1 MGLRGGRNSGMRGQ
15 VQWRLRGG
23 LSRGR
28 GKRGR
33 IVTLRGRHNVI
44 IEKLINIYNCNID
57 EDEQVRGN
65 KRQATDASDTFISFI
80 LCLVIYIICFILL
93 STLF

>member
-1 MGLRGGRNSGMRGQ
+1 MGLRGGRNRWDEGRGA
-15 VQWRLRGG
+15 VERGG
-23 LSRGR
+23 RVSRGR